1 MSKRLARD
9 IAAFLELNERY
20 KSWERLPEQFLRRSE
35 RLSGERVV
43 QVAVDLWKRGAHR
56 YLWAAVTLLRT
67 HPTAFRRL
75 RWRPLEEMGNRMGHW
90 GTSRSALAPRAR
102 GSGPRDRGR
111 SY

>member
-75 RWRPLEEMGNRMGHW
+75 RWRPLEEMGNH
-90 GTSRSALAPRAR
+90 
-102 GSGPRDRGR
+102 RGR